1 MFRNR
6 ILIHCYAIVKNIVFL
21 FLQPWILKVTHGLL
35 DSFGTGYNISPVTIV
50 VVIECLELMSC

>member
-1 MFRNR
+1 MFQNQ

-35 DSFGTGYNISPVTIV
+35 YPFGTGYNISPVTIV
-50 VVIECLELMSC
+50 VVIECLDLMGC